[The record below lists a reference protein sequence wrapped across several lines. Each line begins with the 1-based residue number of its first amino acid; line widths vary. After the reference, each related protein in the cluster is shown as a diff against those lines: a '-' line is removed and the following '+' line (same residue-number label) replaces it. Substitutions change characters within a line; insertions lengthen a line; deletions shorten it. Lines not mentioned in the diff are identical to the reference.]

1 MTVHLHFSQVLP
13 AFQLEFFCNFLVLT
27 HPLFKLLITVV
38 NNWDFVALRDWI
50 VKSKGDNSDESFDV
64 DGEQELYERYVH
76 SKMSDVSA
84 RSQTIRNPE
93 ETAEER
99 HRRYLFSNLVS
110 LLHLKKKLI
119 FWNTTTRWVFVV
131 WGYLASSVSGRPSFQ
146 QGVRVT
152 SYTNVKQTM
161 KRQTVMIDEF
171 RSCCE
176 FCQDDHGTS
185 GHIDWEYRDGRT
197 GSSQSD
203 RKCSVTGLLW
213 ALVSGCAIF
222 LRWRKDLRQ
231 DDVLD
236 NDVMG
241 DRSQGDEVSEVE
253 SPYVFSS
260 DSLVLY
266 LLQGLFHP
274 KFSVLPR
281 CQQPSKHQSHS
292 ELMQLIHVINFI
304 VPLP

>member
-1 MTVHLHFSQVLP
+1 
-13 AFQLEFFCNFLVLT
+13 
-27 HPLFKLLITVV
+27 
-38 NNWDFVALRDWI
+38 
-50 VKSKGDNSDESFDV
+50 
-64 DGEQELYERYVH
+64 
-76 SKMSDVSA
+76 
-84 RSQTIRNPE
+84 
-93 ETAEER
+93 
-99 HRRYLFSNLVS
+99 
-110 LLHLKKKLI
+110 
-119 FWNTTTRWVFVV
+119 
-131 WGYLASSVSGRPSFQ
+131 
-146 QGVRVT
+146 
-152 SYTNVKQTM
+152 
-161 KRQTVMIDEF
+161 MIDEF
-171 RSCCE
+171 MSCCE

-281 CQQPSKHQSHS
+281 CQ
-292 ELMQLIHVINFI
+292 
-304 VPLP
+304 